1 MKLKSSFVC
10 LNDLHFHAYH
20 GVMPQERVT
29 GGDFVV
35 SIRAGY
41 PVAKAM
47 ESDNVGDTLNYAVMY
62 DIIKEEMLKPSCLLE
77 NVAFRIGKSIFSRI
91 PSVESIDITLSK
103 LNPPMSGDIGNAA
116 VELHLINNKT
126 I

>member
-20 GVMPQERVT
+20 GVMPQERVV

-41 PVAKAM
+41 PIGKAM
-47 ESDNVGDTLNYAVMY
+47 ESDDIGDTLNYAVMY
-62 DIIKEEMLKPSCLLE
+62 DIIKDEMQKPSCLLE
-77 NVAFRIGKSIFSRI
+77 NVAFRIGKSIFERI
-91 PSVESIDITLSK
+91 PQVESLDITLAK
-103 LNPPMSGDIGNAA
+103 LNPPMNGNICNAA
-116 VELHLINNKT
+116 VELHLANDQNT
-126 I
+126 